1 VSPLLESGQ
10 LIKTDSC
17 TCPEGIITY
26 QCTIDGSQPGG
37 FTIWNGTAFSCGQ
50 SNNILLRNNLFNMPT
65 GAFGSCN
72 DGIIS
77 GRSLGVSSDGTNI
90 YTSQLQVN
98 VTNGSRSEL
107 VGRTVQCVYSPD
119 GVTYNIINSS
129 TILIT
134 GNSYSYMYIHNSVSP
149 ITKIKFKQLAG
160 YMNILALLLPERTE
174 ES

>member
-1 VSPLLESGQ
+1 MHCKIVDFLAVNSSLESRQ

-26 QCTIDGSQPGG
+26 QCTIDVSQPGG

-50 SNNILLRNNLFNMPT
+50 SNHILLRHNLFNTPT

-77 GRSLGVSSDGTNI
+77 GRSLGVSSDGTNV

-98 VTNGSRSEL
+98 VTNSSRSGL

-119 GVTYNIINSS
+119 GSTYNVINLT
-129 TILIT
+129 TITIT
-134 GNSYSYMYIHNSVSP
+134 GS
-149 ITKIKFKQLAG
+149 
-160 YMNILALLLPERTE
+160 
-174 ES
+174 

>member
-1 VSPLLESGQ
+1 MFLVTAEFTTNNIIIVSPLLESGQ

-50 SNNILLRNNLFNMPT
+50 SNNILLRHNLFHTPT

-98 VTNGSRSEL
+98 VTNDSRSQL

-119 GVTYNIINSS
+119 GGTYNIINS
-129 TILIT
+129 TIIMIT
-134 GNSYSYMYIHNSVSP
+134 G
-149 ITKIKFKQLAG
+149 K
-160 YMNILALLLPERTE
+160 
-174 ES
+174 